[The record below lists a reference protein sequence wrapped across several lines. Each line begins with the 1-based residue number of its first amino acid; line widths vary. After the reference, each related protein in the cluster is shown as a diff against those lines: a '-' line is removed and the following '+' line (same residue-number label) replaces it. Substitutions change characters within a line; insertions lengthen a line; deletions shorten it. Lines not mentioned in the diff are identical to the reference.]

1 MGVAKLIT
9 KRDVCIIKNIMGREV
24 KVYYYK
30 VNLPEK
36 LSEISE
42 DNFCEVFGDLTDK
55 YDGMWLKVM
64 QTEYWGNY
72 NNQFIVYDSNR
83 PIEIEYND
91 WKLKPIEIGGKLAYQ
106 FYTDWNY
113 TRFGAIIE
121 DTEGNI
127 KNLKED
133 FWFWEVAHRNVKTP
147 QSQIA
152 CFFRMFAEMVETSH
166 DVVYYDLYINSFKGR
181 SNLLA
186 SCLSKYT
193 FKIGLK
199 TGRDKINWIEKQCSR
214 CKTLDKKYIEDN
226 VCPEIPIS
234 TILQRYEDALKEAR
248 KLYYWIK

>member
-1 MGVAKLIT
+1 ME
-9 KRDVCIIKNIMGREV
+9 REV

-55 YDGMWLKVM
+55 YDGMWIKVM

-72 NNQFIVYDSNR
+72 SNYFIIYNFKKIVN
-83 PIEIEYND
+83 IEYKG
-91 WKLKPIEIGGKLAYQ
+91 WKLKPVRDFEDQLTYN
-106 FYTDWNY
+106 FYSDWNY
-113 TRFGAIIE
+113 TRVGGLIE
-121 DTEGNI
+121 DRFGNS
-127 KNLKED
+127 KNLNDD
-133 FWFWEVAHRNVKTP
+133 FWFWEFRNDKDNKPQNCIVKL
-147 QSQIA
+147 IKL
-152 CFFRMFAEMVETSH
+152 FVDMVEHSH
-166 DVVYYDLYINSFKGR
+166 DVVYYDLYINSFKRR